1 MCMQCMATAM
11 TAGAGVSGT
20 RAYIAAKHFSWMTPR
35 RMRALTATL
44 LAAGLLASTTLVSGS
59 TAQPGAAAPA
69 GQHAQHR

>member
-35 RMRALTATL
+35 RMRAVTAAL

-59 TAQPGAAAPA
+59 TARPDAPA
-69 GQHAQHR
+69 PAAQQR